1 MEQQAASAS
10 QMVDFSIKNITN
22 QTRPLPRLDAIVFD
36 SDRKILDSWK
46 IVLQGASLKPGE
58 KRIFSKEIQQSLPVG
73 KSLKLILSS
82 KD

>member
-1 MEQQAASAS
+1 
-10 QMVDFSIKNITN
+10 MVDFSIKNITN
-22 QTRPLPRLDAIVFD
+22 QIRPLPRLEAIVLD
-36 SDRKILDSWK
+36 SDRNILDSWK